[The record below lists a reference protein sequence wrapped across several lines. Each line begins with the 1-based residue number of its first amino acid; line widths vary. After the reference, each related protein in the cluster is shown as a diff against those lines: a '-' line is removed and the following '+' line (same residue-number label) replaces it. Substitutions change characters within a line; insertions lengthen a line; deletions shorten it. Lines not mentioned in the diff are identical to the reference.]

1 MGLNIIEQLI
11 ITYTPLLATLISV
24 VVSFVNMFRLL
35 RNVIAENRKS
45 LEVKDK
51 NVEELK
57 TYIQLLCNEN
67 RELRKKIEELIVDIT
82 RVQKWGAYDKC
93 N

>member
-35 RNVIAENRKS
+35 KNVIAENRKS

-51 NVEELK
+51 NIEELK
-57 TYIQLLCNEN
+57 CYIQLLCNEN
-67 RELRKKIEELIVDIT
+67 RELRKQIEELIVDIT
-82 RVQKWGAYDKC
+82 RVQK
-93 N
+93 

>member
-35 RNVIAENRKS
+35 KNVIAENRKS

-51 NVEELK
+51 NIEELK

-82 RVQKWGAYDKC
+82 RVQR
-93 N
+93 